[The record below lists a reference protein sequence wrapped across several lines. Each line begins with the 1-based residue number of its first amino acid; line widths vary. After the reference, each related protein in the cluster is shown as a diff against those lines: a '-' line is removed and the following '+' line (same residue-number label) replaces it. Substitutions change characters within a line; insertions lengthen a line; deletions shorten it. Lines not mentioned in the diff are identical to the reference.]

1 MVLTKNV
8 HDSQMDSKWQS
19 VRWGPGAVTGPSGQP
34 RGRRSG
40 LPPGRAD
47 TATSGVCT
55 AAQTGRP
62 AATRAQ
68 PRYTTALDTLAA
80 DERAGRPGPCHRARV
95 RSSPRCLTWPTCL
108 TRQSPRPPGTS
119 QDPGEI
125 TYVTQLREA
134 GMSLHAVQAQAGHRN
149 IESTRIYL
157 HTCPTSTH
165 PNQRPEICPPI
176 NRYRLHLSAR
186 IAAHSRRCRCGRL
199 Y

>member
-19 VRWGPGAVTGPSGQP
+19 IRWGGAVTGPSGQP

-40 LPPGRAD
+40 LPPERAPLPRRGC
-47 TATSGVCT
+47 APRR
-55 AAQTGRP
+55 RP
-62 AATRAQ
+62 AGRRPLAPNPGTPPPWTLS
-68 PRYTTALDTLAA
+68 PRTS
-80 DERAGRPGPCHRARV
+80 EPERPGPCHRPRV

-125 TYVTQLREA
+125 TYVTQLRDA

-149 IESTRIYL
+149 IESNRIYL
-157 HTCPTSTH
+157 HMSDEHTPQ
-165 PNQRPEICPPI
+165 PRPEICPPI